1 MKLMLIDD
9 SKTIRRSVELC
20 MKGTGHE
27 VILASDGYEALCKI
41 SEHHPD
47 LIFVDITMPR
57 LDGYQTCALIKQHH
71 RYKSIPVLML
81 SSKSGLFDR
90 AKGRVVGADD
100 YLTKPFTKES
110 LLATISKFSTNVD
123 SAIS

>member
-1 MKLMLIDD
+1 MKIMLIDD
-9 SKTIRRSVELC
+9 SKTIRKSVELY
-20 MKGTGHE
+20 MRESGYE
-27 VILASDGYEALCKI
+27 IILATDGYEALCKI
-41 SEHHPD
+41 AEHNPD

-57 LDGYQTCALIKQHH
+57 LDGYQTCALIKQNH

-110 LLATISKFSTNVD
+110 LLETISKFDQKESVAAN
-123 SAIS
+123 